1 MSRPTLL
8 LINVLVIAVCGLV
21 YELVAGALA
30 SYVLGDSVT
39 QFSTCIGVYL
49 SAMGLGAWLSRF
61 VDRSAAR
68 VFVEVELGV
77 ALIGGFSAPLLFAAF
92 ATGAYFRL
100 LLYVVVLLVGTLVGL
115 ELPLLMRILQEKLDF
130 KELVSRVL
138 AFDYLGALLAS
149 IAFPLLL
156 VPQLGLIRTSLVFG
170 MANAAVGLWG
180 TWLLRESLGGGRW
193 FLQVRSLVVLGL
205 LTAGLFRAESFT
217 QWSEDRLYD
226 RPILHAI
233 TSPYQRIVVTGDE
246 EGFQLYL
253 NGHLQFSSPDEYRY
267 HEALVHPAVGSALD
281 RASRIDRAS
290 DLDAPP
296 SDPNHAAGSVEAAAT
311 DRPEPLLTALV
322 LGGGDGLA
330 VRELLRYER
339 IGRVV
344 LVDLDPRM
352 TQLARDYRPLALL
365 NDRALDDPRVEVVN
379 DDAMIWIETADEP
392 FDVVVIDFPDPSSY
406 AVGKLY
412 SRRFFR
418 MLAKRLSARSRV
430 AIQATSP
437 IYTRQ
442 SFWCI
447 VRTMESAGF
456 TVRPYHAAVPS
467 FGIWGF
473 ALAGLEPFDVPQRCR
488 DDLRSLDAATQAAMF
503 AIPPDLGPVPVEIQR
518 LDSQILVRYHDRPLP
533 LPRGDVDAGTSEPN
547 GSSETMGSDVAVR
560 E

>member
-61 VDRSAAR
+61 VDRGAAR

-92 ATGAYFRL
+92 ATGSFFRL

-205 LTAGLFRAESFT
+205 LTAGLVRAESFT

-226 RPILHAI
+226 RPILQAI

-281 RASRIDRAS
+281 RASRNDGVIES
-290 DLDAPP
+290 D
-296 SDPNHAAGSVEAAAT
+296 AT
-311 DRPEPLLTALV
+311 DPPEPTLAALV

-344 LVDLDPRM
+344 LVDLDPCM
-352 TQLARDYRPLALL
+352 TRLARDYRPLALL

-418 MLAKRLSARSRV
+418 MLAERLSVRSRV